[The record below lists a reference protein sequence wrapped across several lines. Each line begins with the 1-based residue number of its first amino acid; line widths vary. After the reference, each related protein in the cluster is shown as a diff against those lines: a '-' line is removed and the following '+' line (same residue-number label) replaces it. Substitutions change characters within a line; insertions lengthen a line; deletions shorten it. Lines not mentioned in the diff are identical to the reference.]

1 MIKTIYENINSGK
14 EYGYMINNVTYP
26 YFNTVLYVSENN
38 KYIRW
43 QHYGSSA
50 NKNTIKD
57 LQWIIETIF
66 KTTPEEFAKKYEC
79 REMI

>member
-14 EYGYMINNVTYP
+14 VYGYMFTNCRYP
-26 YFNTVLYVSENN
+26 FFDTVLSVSENN

-50 NKNTIKD
+50 NKNTIKE
-57 LQWIIETIF
+57 LQWLIETIF